1 MEDVLLN
8 IISEPDFLDVD
19 EKSHFTRLSPE
30 QKQQLLQVSFMSGA
44 LSSFM
49 GPSGGFISG
58 ALGGGLHEWSPR
70 GFLGC

>member
-30 QKQQLLQVSFMSGA
+30 QKQQLLQVGFMSGA
-44 LSSFM
+44 LR
-49 GPSGGFISG
+49 GLHEWDPRGGG
-58 ALGGGLHEWSPR
+58 GGGLHEWGPQ
-70 GFLGC
+70 GVFGC